1 MLEKLFVSL
10 QALTQD
16 IIFADLSE
24 RLALILLNQ
33 ISLSSFLSESL
44 TDLGIWCI
52 VSSWRWIYWKI
63 LSNRKM

>member
-44 TDLGIWCI
+44 TDLGI
-52 VSSWRWIYWKI
+52 
-63 LSNRKM
+63 